1 MKLVVGGKLTEELC
15 KISNFSEWLNEA
27 LISGTAKSFP
37 DSVISKEENE
47 LKGLKCKSNDVHVLA
62 LARASGARLLYSHDN
77 ALGKDFKN
85 SDLIPT
91 KVHKRGKV
99 YRTDRSD
106 LFVDSQRTPQCL
118 LSNLNTPPKFL
129 Y

>member
-1 MKLVVGGKLTEELC
+1 MC

-27 LISGTAKSFP
+27 LISGTVKRFP

-77 ALGKDFKN
+77 ALGEDFKN
-85 SDLIPT
+85 RDLMPT

-106 LFVDSQRTPQCL
+106 VFKASQRTL
-118 LSNLNTPPKFL
+118 LNNAYCPI
-129 Y
+129 